1 MSNVLLR
8 YLTFSFVATLS
19 VGGVALAEDRALKEA
34 TAFTGTIMYLEGG
47 MPGLVFGAVRNGETA
62 LAGFGEI
69 RDGSGIEPDGDSIFR
84 LASVSKVFCG
94 AVLGALA
101 LEGKVGLTDPLQTL
115 IGPGATVPTKDG
127 RTLRLIDLVTQ
138 TSGLPWDVPRPR
150 SPPEDPFASNTT
162 EAQLAAIQDGDPFL
176 FAPGTAAVQ
185 SNFGFD
191 LLGLALA
198 NAAGRPYADML
209 REEVLDPLG
218 MADTTMNPP
227 ADAKGQMMQGHG
239 FDGSP
244 LPNVPSSAGIE
255 CGDGLHSTGADM
267 LRFIA
272 WSVDRNGDDLR
283 ALRQLTQ
290 AAHVWRDSLAM
301 VYGVE
306 DAGTMDAMG
315 LGWSI
320 VFPDGNR
327 PLILAKSGAIEG
339 FMTYVVIAP
348 TRGVGAFFAMNAF
361 NIAAHEAAVAA
372 TNAFVASLAPR

>member
-1 MSNVLLR
+1 VP
-8 YLTFSFVATLS
+8 AK
-19 VGGVALAEDRALKEA
+19 DR
-34 TAFTGTIMYLEGG
+34 
-47 MPGLVFGAVRNGETA
+47 
-62 LAGFGEI
+62 
-69 RDGSGIEPDGDSIFR
+69 
-84 LASVSKVFCG
+84 
-94 AVLGALA
+94 
-101 LEGKVGLTDPLQTL
+101 
-115 IGPGATVPTKDG
+115 

-138 TSGLPWDVPRPR
+138 TSGLPWDVPREA
-150 SPPEDPFASNTT
+150 SPPEDPFATNTK
-162 EAQLAAIQDGDPFL
+162 EAQLAAIEDGDPFL
-176 FAPGTAAVQ
+176 FAPGTSAVQ

-191 LLGLALA
+191 LLGLALT
-198 NAAGRPYADML
+198 NAAGQPYADVL
-209 REEVLDPLG
+209 REAVLGPLG

-227 ADAKGQMMQGHG
+227 ADAKSRLMQGHG

-244 LPNVPSSAGIE
+244 LPAVPSPPGIA

-283 ALRQLTQ
+283 ALRQITQ
-290 AAHVWRDSLAM
+290 AAQVWRDGLDT

-306 DAGTMDAMG
+306 DGGPMGAMG

-320 VFPDGNR
+320 VFPEGNR
-327 PLILAKSGAIEG
+327 PLLLAKSGAIEG

-361 NIAAHEAAVAA
+361 DIPAHDAAVAA

>member
-1 MSNVLLR
+1 M
-8 YLTFSFVATLS
+8 
-19 VGGVALAEDRALKEA
+19 
-34 TAFTGTIMYLEGG
+34 
-47 MPGLVFGAVRNGETA
+47 
-62 LAGFGEI
+62 
-69 RDGSGIEPDGDSIFR
+69 
-84 LASVSKVFCG
+84 
-94 AVLGALA
+94 
-101 LEGKVGLTDPLQTL
+101 
-115 IGPGATVPTKDG
+115 
-127 RTLRLIDLVTQ
+127 
-138 TSGLPWDVPRPR
+138 
-150 SPPEDPFASNTT
+150 
-162 EAQLAAIQDGDPFL
+162 
-176 FAPGTAAVQ
+176 Q

-191 LLGLALA
+191 LLGLALT
-198 NAAGRPYADML
+198 NAAGKPYADVL
-209 REEVLDPLG
+209 RRTVLDPLG

-227 ADAKGQMMQGHG
+227 ADAQGRLMQGHG

-244 LPNVPSSAGIE
+244 LPAVPSPPGIA

-290 AAHVWRDSLAM
+290 AARVWRDGLDT

-306 DAGTMDAMG
+306 DGGPMGAMG

-320 VFPDGNR
+320 VFPEGNR
-327 PLILAKSGAIEG
+327 PLLLAKSGAIEG

-361 NIAAHEAAVAA
+361 NLAAHDAAVAA